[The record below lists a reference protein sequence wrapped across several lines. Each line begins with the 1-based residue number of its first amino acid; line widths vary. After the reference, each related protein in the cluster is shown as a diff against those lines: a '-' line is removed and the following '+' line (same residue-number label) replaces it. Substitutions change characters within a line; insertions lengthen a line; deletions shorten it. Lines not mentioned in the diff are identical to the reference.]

1 MIGSAFCARGGGCGQ
16 RKPLSASALDHD
28 TLGTPLV
35 DLAELHFLHLV
46 ARLDA
51 LDNLINQLSSSP
63 LSVSLFSHPRTGTI
77 RHDYKGSV
85 GIFTCLVMLS
95 VLEHE
100 KDLVPVH
107 SGERERERWSGHQ
120 GNTMFIPHIGDFQT
134 AGSPSSSPPS
144 FREDLF

>member
-35 DLAELHFLHLV
+35 DLAKLHFLHLV

-51 LDNLINQLSSSP
+51 LDYLISQLSDSP
-63 LSVSLFSHPRTGTI
+63 LSVSLSHPQAGTI

-85 GIFTCLVMLS
+85 GIFTCVVMLS
-95 VLEHE
+95 LLEYK
-100 KDLVPVH
+100 KDLVPVRRW
-107 SGERERERWSGHQ
+107 ERERGVGH
-120 GNTMFIPHIGDFQT
+120 
-134 AGSPSSSPPS
+134 
-144 FREDLF
+144 